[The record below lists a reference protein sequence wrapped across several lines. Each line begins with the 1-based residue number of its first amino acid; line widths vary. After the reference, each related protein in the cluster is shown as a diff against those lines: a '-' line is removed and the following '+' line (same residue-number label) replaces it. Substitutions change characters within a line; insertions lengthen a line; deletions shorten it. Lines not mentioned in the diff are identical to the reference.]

1 MKYVDECMHF
11 VYIFVLC
18 LRNYKRNV
26 TVVCVKVLIEL
37 INMCMNWFMSVKV

>member
-11 VYIFVLC
+11 GYIFVLC
-18 LRNYKRNV
+18 LMNYRRNV
-26 TVVCVKVLIEL
+26 TVCVKVLIEL